1 MKNSTKKIINSSVE
15 KIQRKE
21 LTKTI
26 KWLLTLP
33 DGEASDKILNLRHQM
48 IKEKQTLKWLEFQ
61 ILDKCEQE
69 VKDFIEWNSKI

>member
-26 KWLLTLP
+26 KWLISLP
-33 DGEASDKILNLRHQM
+33 DGEASDKIISLRRQM
-48 IKEKQTLKWLEFQ
+48 AKEKQDLKWLEFQ
-61 ILDKCEQE
+61 ILDKCEEE
-69 VKDFIEWNSKI
+69 VRDFIEWNSKI